1 MYRIQT
7 ITGKLINRIYCL
19 NWLLIRNNVRY
30 YSEKLKGNC
39 SPKIHEHFK
48 RIRQTANLNLFPVE
62 LKKVITR
69 KDHALYVADKNIA
82 DKIASIISR
91 FHNDSVPFFEIDPGP
106 GILSNSLMSQLNIKE
121 FISIER
127 SGDFTEIKKV
137 KIKFTRYYSPDCIQ
151 RISSLYILF

>member
-1 MYRIQT
+1 MKWVHNKTIATMYRTQT

-30 YSEKLKGNC
+30 YSEKLKRNC

-62 LKKVITR
+62 LKKVITK

-82 DKIASIISR
+82 EKIASTITR

-106 GILSNSLMSQLNIKE
+106 GILSNSLISQLNTKE
-121 FISIER
+121 FLSIER
-127 SGDFTEIKKV
+127 SGNFTEIKTV
-137 KIKFTRYYSPDCIQ
+137 NNKIDK
-151 RISSLYILF
+151 IL